1 MSVLWC
7 KATGSEVAVQT
18 CWHPAHC
25 SSWTSCHLL
34 VWLQTSLSDE
44 DQYVF
49 TSFLPI
55 LQFTSLVIQF
65 EHVYKDVWL
74 LQHCAAR
81 SGGNV
86 FCLPPF
92 MSPRR
97 SLVIRLNVISDQVKL
112 NCIKT
117 TFCKSNKRKADFLQ
131 VPVYLHTSLQ
141 KSHLIGC
148 PKPAFVKKERF
159 IVIKCQN
166 YGLWLICTCPLD
178 VNNNNSN
185 KKGAIV
191 DGSEKGRE
199 IPMRVP
205 WGPRREI
212 HLIHGLT
219 TFSQSALLIIHLELS
234 HYHEGSNI
242 GYIKMHKLCMTWRF
256 KTSEKF
262 SFLYLKNTN
271 FPF

>member
-1 MSVLWC
+1 M
-7 KATGSEVAVQT
+7 
-18 CWHPAHC
+18 
-25 SSWTSCHLL
+25 

-49 TSFLPI
+49 TSFLPV

-166 YGLWLICTCPLD
+166 CGSWLICTCPLD
-178 VNNNNSN
+178 VNNNNSTQT
-185 KKGAIV
+185 GAIV
-191 DGSEKGRE
+191 DGSETGKRASYASTMRAEKGNSSHTWSHNIFPIGIINYTFRTFTL
-199 IPMRVP
+199 
-205 WGPRREI
+205 PR
-212 HLIHGLT
+212 G
-219 TFSQSALLIIHLELS
+219 
-234 HYHEGSNI
+234 
-242 GYIKMHKLCMTWRF
+242 IKHW
-256 KTSEKF
+256 
-262 SFLYLKNTN
+262 LYKNAQIMYDMAV
-271 FPF
+271 